1 MGCWVLDG
9 GCSSESV
16 GVDVSVRASVRVSVS
31 AGVMGCRSGDKV
43 R

>member
-1 MGCWVLDG
+1 MGWWVLGG

-16 GVDVSVRASVRVSVS
+16 GVGVSANVSVRVSVS
-31 AGVMGCRSGDKV
+31 AGVMRCRSGDKV